1 MNFYDIVSRK
11 FKFFFFCMLN
21 LKMEKFIKICFKNVL
36 KVYEDKI
43 YLRVILLMSILKEIR
58 VYDYVIM

>member
-1 MNFYDIVSRK
+1 
-11 FKFFFFCMLN
+11 MLN